1 MQISSNLVC
10 TQLGTFNLMPT
21 PGQKVIP
28 INIGTGPTLFTM
40 NLRLSKTI
48 GFGREVGAGQ
58 GPRTGGGG
66 GGGGGGGHGGG
77 GSGGGLGG
85 RGLSGSGGG
94 PGGPFAA
101 AAATSRRYNMT
112 FSVAGRNIL
121 NRANL
126 APPVGNLDSPLF
138 GQSNALAGGPYS
150 FGSATRRI
158 DLQILFSF

>member
-1 MQISSNLVC
+1 
-10 TQLGTFNLMPT
+10 MPT
-21 PGQKVIP
+21 PGQKIIP

-48 GFGREVGAGQ
+48 GFGREVAAGQ

-66 GGGGGGGHGGG
+66 GGGGGRG
-77 GSGGGLGG
+77 GSPGGGLGG

-94 PGGPFAA
+94 AGGPFAA
-101 AAATSRRYNMT
+101 AANTNRRYNVT
-112 FSVAGRNIL
+112 FSVSGRNIL
-121 NRANL
+121 NRVNL
-126 APPVGNLDSPLF
+126 ATPVGNLDSPLF

-158 DLQILFSF
+158 DLQVLFSF